1 MGAANSHMNVV
12 SLRSVVVIERLT
24 MENILRDI
32 ENQSLI
38 TKKIPKSRLKR
49 VTKAIPADAEQ
60 KQGPLP
66 TPCLTHSLTHSL
78 TH

>member
-32 ENQSLI
+32 ENQPLI
-38 TKKIPKSRLKR
+38 IKKLPKSRLKR
-49 VTKAIPADAEQ
+49 VTKAAPVDAEN
-60 KQGPLP
+60 KKGL
-66 TPCLTHSLTHSL
+66 
-78 TH
+78 